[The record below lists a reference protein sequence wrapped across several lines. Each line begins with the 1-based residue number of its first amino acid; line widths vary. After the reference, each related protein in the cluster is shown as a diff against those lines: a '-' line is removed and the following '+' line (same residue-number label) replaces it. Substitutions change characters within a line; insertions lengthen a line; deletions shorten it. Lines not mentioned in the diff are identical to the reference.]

1 MPLSPQ
7 NTPAVNA
14 STTNTAFF
22 FLLTIRPADKGQEIH
37 LVNNTE
43 PVTSNGII
51 YQPYPFSMSLPLDTG
66 DKIPSIQLVIDNVD
80 QLLINAIRE
89 LEQAPNLRVQLV
101 TSTFPDLVEKD
112 LDFLRLRNVQYDAMT
127 ITGTLEVASIWSRR
141 FPAEIVDPIRYPGLY
156 F

>member
-1 MPLSPQ
+1 MPLSAQ

-22 FLLTIRPADKGQEIH
+22 FLLTIRPADDGEEIH

-43 PVTSNGII
+43 PVTSNGIT

-66 DKIPSIQLVIDNVD
+66 DKIPSIELAIDNVD

-101 TSTFPDLVEKD
+101 TSTFPDLIEKD
-112 LDFLRLRNVQYDAMT
+112 LDFLRLRNVRYDAMT
-127 ITGTLEVASIWSRR
+127 ITGSLEVASVWTRKAI
-141 FPAEIVDPIRYPGLY
+141 AETVDPIRYPGLFY
-156 F
+156 